1 MATLAELA
9 KGYQEAA
16 ALLAVGLE
24 DAKAALASEADAL
37 RRRQLEMKIK
47 SLEQALREVRD
58 LRRLCLT
65 YYTRR
70 QNERYSCVP
79 FFGP

>member
-16 ALLAVGLE
+16 ALLAVGVE
-24 DAKAALASEADAL
+24 DVKAELDAEPDES
-37 RRRQLEMKIK
+37 RRRELEVKLK

-70 QNERYSCVP
+70 QPERYSCVP

>member
-1 MATLAELA
+1 MAALPEMAR
-9 KGYQEAA
+9 GYQEAA

-24 DAKAALASEADAL
+24 DAKAALAAEGDES
-37 RRRQLEMKIK
+37 RRRELEVKIK
-47 SLEQALREVRD
+47 SMEQALRQARD

-70 QNERYSCVP
+70 QNGRYSCVP